1 MMFLLIL
8 FAALLVGLGVFSAV
22 RNRRVENTYPPV
34 GEFVEVQGARL
45 HYYEMGIKS
54 DRPSIVLIHGAS
66 GNLRDFVVSIMPEL
80 AQKHHVIA
88 FDRPGHGWSERVA
101 RADIS
106 DPAAQAE
113 IIHEALD
120 LLGIKRPVLLGHSW
134 GGGLVSAYALAYP
147 DALTGLL
154 VLSGATHA
162 WDGKVAWYHGLV
174 KAPILGPLFLR
185 TLLVPASLKL
195 TAQGVVGNFA
205 PDTAPND
212 YAASMGLELLFRPDN
227 FRHNSEDVRSL
238 QDYLRVQSIEYEKIC
253 VPTIV
258 ITGNRDKTV
267 WAKLHSYAL
276 HEQIAGSE
284 LIKLQGVGHMPHHV
298 HGDIVIDALD
308 RLVRGEAPHA
318 GTHVLLEAPV
328 S

>member
-1 MMFLLIL
+1 MFLLTLIVG
-8 FAALLVGLGVFSAV
+8 LLVGLGVFSAV
-22 RNRRVENTYPPV
+22 RNRRTEKAFPAMGN
-34 GEFVEVQGARL
+34 FVEVQGAKL
-45 HYYEMGIKS
+45 HYYEMGTRS
-54 DRPSIVLIHGAS
+54 ERPSIVLIHGAS

-80 AQKHHVIA
+80 AKTHHVIA

-113 IIHEALD
+113 IIHEALCS
-120 LLGIKRPVLLGHSW
+120 LGIERPVLLGHSW
-134 GGGLVSAYALAYP
+134 GGGLASAYALAYP
-147 DALTGLL
+147 DALSGLL

-162 WDGKVAWYHGLV
+162 WDGDVAWYHGLV
-174 KAPILGPLFLR
+174 KAPILGWLFLR

-195 TAQGVVGNFA
+195 TNQGVVGNFA
-205 PDTAPND
+205 PDRAPEG
-212 YAASMGLELLFRPDN
+212 YAQSMGLELLFRPQN
-227 FRHNSEDVRSL
+227 FRHNSEDVRGL
-238 QDYLRVQSIEYEKIC
+238 QDYLRAQSVDYGNIR

-258 ITGNRDKTV
+258 ITGNRDKTL

-276 HEQIAGSE
+276 HEQVAGSE

-308 RLVRGEAPHA
+308 RLVRREAPQA
-318 GTHVLLEAPV
+318 GTHVLLEAP
-328 S
+328 SD